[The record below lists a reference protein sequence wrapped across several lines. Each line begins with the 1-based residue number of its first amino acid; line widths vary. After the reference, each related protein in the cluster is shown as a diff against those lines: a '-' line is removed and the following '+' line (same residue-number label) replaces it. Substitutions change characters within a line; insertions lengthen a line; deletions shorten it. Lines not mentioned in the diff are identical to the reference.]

1 MNIKNCLLFGLAVL
15 ATAGVAR
22 AQDVVAP
29 VEGEAPLAEVNE
41 GSRWYVSPGVGMMF
55 FEGNQCVDEGLNMV
69 LRLGYDI
76 DEHWGIEAGVSWAPN
91 ITQNK
96 HGSSSGDGG
105 GGCDPCG
112 DGSGG
117 GGKCAVTGQSIRG
130 LSLDGLYHFD
140 RFERFDPYLAA
151 GFATYRANDRV
162 FCEGSRRQ
170 VTGPRVG
177 AGAFYH
183 LTDSWSLRA
192 DARTMMAID
201 ETCEMLYTF
210 DLGAAY
216 RFGGGSGTVA
226 DQGAGVAALGNLSK
240 DSDGDGLT
248 DEEEAALGTDPF
260 NRDTDGDGLTDGD
273 EVNKYKTDPL
283 NKDTDFDALTD
294 GQEVL
299 KYKTNPLDRDTD
311 KGGVADGHEVIEDN
325 TDPLD
330 PSDDLMLFEVYIQFD
345 YDTTIIKPE
354 YFPQIDQIVSVL
366 SHKPG
371 ATAVIEGHADRRTR
385 SSAKYNQDLS
395 ERRAQA
401 VRSYMVGKGVDAGRL
416 NAVGYGF
423 TRPKVA
429 PDLVNGNP
437 ENRRVEIY
445 IRGAGTNADKGKYIV
460 Q

>member
-1 MNIKNCLLFGLAVL
+1 MKINHYLLNMLAVL
-15 ATAGVAR
+15 TMVAVAR
-22 AQDVVAP
+22 SQETVSLVDV
-29 VEGEAPLAEVNE
+29 EEEAPLAEV
-41 GSRWYVSPGVGMMF
+41 SDTSSWYVSPGVGMMF
-55 FEGNQCVDEGLNMV
+55 FEGNQTVDEGLNMV

-76 DEHWGIEAGVSWAPN
+76 SEHWSVEGGLSWAPN

-96 HGSSSGDGG
+96 DFKTERGDN
-105 GGCDPCG
+105 
-112 DGSGG
+112 
-117 GGKCAVTGQSIRG
+117 VTGQSIRG

-151 GFATYRANDRV
+151 GLATYRSNDRV

-177 AGAFYH
+177 AGMFYH
-183 LTDSWSLRA
+183 LNDKWSLRA
-192 DARTMMAID
+192 DARTMMAVD
-201 ETCEMLYTF
+201 ETCEFLYTA
-210 DLGAAY
+210 DLGVAY
-216 RFGGGSGTVA
+216 RFGGNGQTL
-226 DQGAGVAALGNLSK
+226 DDGAGASALQNVAK

-260 NRDTDGDGLTDGD
+260 NKDTDGDGLTDGD

-283 NKDTDFDALTD
+283 NKDTDFDGLTD
-294 GQEVL
+294 GDEVL
-299 KYKTNPLDRDTD
+299 KYKTDPLERDTD

-330 PSDDLMLFEVYIQFD
+330 PADDLMLFEVYIQFD

-354 YFPQIDQIVSVL
+354 YFSEIDQIVNVL
-366 SHKPG
+366 KHKPD
-371 ATAVIEGHADRRTR
+371 ATAVIEGHADRRMR
-385 SSAKYNQDLS
+385 SSRKYNQDLS

-401 VRSYMVGKGVDAGRL
+401 VLSYMAGKGIDTGRL
-416 NAVGYGF
+416 TAVGYGF
-423 TRPKVA
+423 TRPKVE

-445 IRGAGTNADKGKYIV
+445 IRGAGTNADKSKYNAS
-460 Q
+460 